1 MRDEGRSVL
10 FARYQN
16 PLLAAEARKMSM
28 SCIDISYLRWLTGEE
43 DPERAWEMYF
53 GATQPQ
59 VRKVLDGLLATFP
72 PEERDRAIELAGSVE
87 AFCLP
92 SNEMA
97 SRVFQSP
104 GEATGYLIG
113 ISPLVVQLSAD
124 IAWGMNMLSPYA
136 AENIGRTWDAAEGRE
151 TLDLQIN
158 EYVRA
163 LEGIGEAPMP
173 TSAVSIALENRSDQ
187 EWPHGQGPQDYRE
200 AAIAFVLA
208 HELAHIQH
216 GDLSPAE
223 ETRRTRLFPREFAS
237 LLQISDEVNEE
248 LIADASTF
256 VRSYNYFLGTWFF
269 KTDTPGV
276 SSLSPRRIKHELQY
290 QRVALNS
297 ARRATEACEA
307 YYTTVTILGMIA
319 WRRGDDGKANRLL
332 ATAMRAPYVQVYIQR
347 DRQEEMAPK
356 IGSFLW
362 TERDVAYRRVHFDWR
377 FHFICDV
384 MPQAWRRLGLDVP
397 DTLPDISVTGRN
409 LADLLEEAD
418 VVAAAAAVLQE
429 RLASQEPALGH
440 DHPDVLE
447 TRQGIAWFREKTG
460 DTAGAVA
467 AYAELLTDLERVL
480 GRNNRSTLAVRH
492 NLAWLRGRAGDTA
505 GATAAFAELLADQ
518 ERVMGHDNLEVLETR
533 HELAWLRGK
542 TGDERGA
549 AAAFAELVA
558 DFERVAGPDHAA
570 TRAARDGLAH
580 WREETGDA
588 TGAAT
593 RLLAEREQMLGPG
606 HADTLAARQALADLQ
621 RETGDL
627 TEAATVAEELFADQE
642 RVLGPDHPDT
652 LSTLARLA
660 RWRGEAGDAVGA
672 AAAYADLLAGQQRVL
687 GRDHPITQ
695 ATWGLLGFSWGMV
708 KDTADSAEELF
719 AVLERALGRGHPISW
734 ATRTFLTACQGTV
747 ADAAEKLFT
756 VLKRGDDPS
765 DIFATRTH
773 LAYWRGMAGDAAGAA
788 ATLKELLADQE
799 RILGPDHPKTFTT
812 WNHLAYWRGKA
823 RDATG
828 PGTTL
833 SELFADQERTLGP
846 DHPNTLRTRRNLAIC
861 RGEAGDEAGTAAALE
876 DLLDHM
882 LRVLGPDHSL
892 TTGTRLELAY
902 WQRRARG
909 TARSVAL
916 EKILDATLRV
926 LDSDPTNPM
935 GKRHS
940 LTYWRRQ
947 ARGAGGP
954 AVVFGKLLKGMLL
967 PDSDRS

>member
-16 PLLAAEARKMSM
+16 PVLAAEAREMSM
-28 SCIDISYLRWLTGEE
+28 GCIELSYLRWVTGEE

-59 VRKVLDGLLATFP
+59 VRRVLDGLLATFP
-72 PEERDRAIELAGSVE
+72 PEERDRAIALAGSVE

-92 SNEMA
+92 SNETA
-97 SRVFQSP
+97 SRVFENP

-136 AENIGRTWDAAEGRE
+136 GENVGRTWDSAVGRD

-163 LEGIGEAPMP
+163 LVGIGEAPMP
-173 TSAVSIALENRSDQ
+173 TSVVSIALERRSHQ

-200 AAIAFVLA
+200 AAIAFILA

-223 ETRRTRLFPREFAS
+223 ETRRMRIFPREFAS

-248 LIADASTF
+248 LMADASTF

-269 KTDTPGV
+269 KTDSPDAG
-276 SSLSPRRIKHELQY
+276 SLSLRRFKYELQY
-290 QRVALNS
+290 QRVALHS

-307 YYTTVTILGMIA
+307 YYSTVAILGMIA
-319 WRRGDDGKANRLL
+319 WHRGDDERANRLL

-347 DRQEEMAPK
+347 DRQQQMAPK

-362 TERDVAYRRVHFDWR
+362 TEQDVAYRKVHFDWR

-384 MPQAWRRLGLDVP
+384 MPQVWRRLGLHVP

-418 VVAAAAAVLQE
+418 VVAAAAAILQE
-429 RLASQEPALGH
+429 RLASQDPVLGR

-460 DTAGAVA
+460 DTAGAIA

-480 GRNNRSTLAVRH
+480 GSNNRSTLAVRH

-505 GATAAFAELLADQ
+505 GATADFAELLADQ
-518 ERVMGHDNLEVLETR
+518 ERVLGHDDLEVLETR

-542 TGDERGA
+542 TGDKWGA
-549 AAAFAELVA
+549 AAAFAALV
-558 DFERVAGPDHAA
+558 DDLERVAGPDHAA

-593 RLLAEREQMLGPG
+593 RLLAEKEQMLGPD

-621 RETGDL
+621 RETGDV
-627 TEAATVAEELFADQE
+627 TGAATVAEGLFADQE

-660 RWRGEAGDAVGA
+660 RWRGEAGDAMGA
-672 AAAYADLLAGQQRVL
+672 AAAYVELLAGQQRVL

-695 ATWGLLGFSWGMV
+695 ATWRLLGFWWGIV
-708 KDTADSAEELF
+708 TNTADSAQELL
-719 AVLERALGRGHPISW
+719 AVLERGLGRGNPISW
-734 ATRTFLTACQGTV
+734 GTRALLTACQGTV
-747 ADAAEKLFT
+747 AEAAEKLFT
-756 VLKRGDDPS
+756 VLRRVGERP
-765 DIFATRTH
+765 DILATRTH

-788 ATLKELLADQE
+788 ATLQELLADQE
-799 RILGPDHPKTFTT
+799 RALGPDHPKTFTT
-812 WNHLAYWRGKA
+812 WNHLAYWRGMA
-823 RDATG
+823 RYATG
-828 PGTTL
+828 SGTTL
-833 SELFADQERTLGP
+833 PELFADRERALGP
-846 DHPNTLRTRRNLAIC
+846 DHPNTLRTRRNQAIC
-861 RGEAGDEAGTAAALE
+861 RGEAGDAAGTAAALE

-882 LRVLGPDHSL
+882 VRVLGPDHSL
-892 TTGTRLELAY
+892 TTGTRLGLAY
-902 WQRRARG
+902 WQRRARE

-926 LDSDPTNPM
+926 LDSDPTDPM
-935 GKRHS
+935 GQRHS

-947 ARGAGGP
+947 ARGAVGP
-954 AVVFGKLLKGMLL
+954 ALVIGKLLKGVLL
-967 PDSDRS
+967 PDNDRS